1 MAASPA
7 AEHQPVPGSP
17 THDWLRVR
25 LDEVLSRRAAVG
37 PVVTVVRAGSPP
49 RRHLLRRSRR

>member
-17 THDWLRVR
+17 THDRLRDR
-25 LDEVLSRRAAVG
+25 LDEVLRRRAAVG
-37 PVVTVVRAGSPP
+37 PVIAVVRAGSSP
-49 RRHLLRRSRR
+49 RATS